1 MAKRRELTP
10 SEINA
15 AERLQTIWNEK
26 KKALGLTQ
34 EKVAQLC
41 EWSNQSAFG
50 AYLLAR
56 VPLNTD
62 AVLRLAKVLKVHP
75 TDIMP
80 ELGALLPSSNP
91 ANELEKEVYSADE
104 KELVRTYRR
113 VTSEQKNDAL
123 TTIREFDRK
132 NQVIIDELIARQNLP
147 RKVA

>member
-15 AERLQTIWNEK
+15 AEHLQTIWNEK

-50 AYLLAR
+50 AYLLGR

-91 ANELEKEVYSADE
+91 ANERETEVYSAEE
-104 KELVRTYRR
+104 KELVRMYRR

-123 TTIREFDRK
+123 ATVREFDRK
-132 NQVIIDELIARQNLP
+132 NQVVIDELIARQNMP

>member
-80 ELGALLPSSNP
+80 ELGALLPATNVKSTPIEDQQGFGDEEEVFMNIFRGLTSKQKKD
-91 ANELEKEVYSADE
+91 AFQSIRDLEQENRLVLKEFSE
-104 KELVRTYRR
+104 RR
-113 VTSEQKNDAL
+113 VNRS
-123 TTIREFDRK
+123 
-132 NQVIIDELIARQNLP
+132 
-147 RKVA
+147 

>member
-80 ELGALLPSSNP
+80 ELGALLPSSNS
-91 ANELEKEVYSADE
+91 ANDVEQDVYSKDE

-123 TTIREFDRK
+123 ATVREFDRK
-132 NQVIIDELIARQNLP
+132 NQIIIDELIARQNMP

>member
-75 TDIMP
+75 TEIMP

-91 ANELEKEVYSADE
+91 ENELEKEDYSADE

-132 NQVIIDELIARQNLP
+132 NQVIIDELIARQNMP